1 MAEMTRKRM
10 GEIVRAIFGVLLN
23 HPEGLRAKDAIARAE
38 KTLSL
43 TDFEKS
49 DYPSRPGVRRF
60 DKIVRFGTIKPVKA
74 GWMVKTKGKWILTE
88 DGIAAYAKY
97 PDPEQFAQKNTEL
110 YRQWKAGQPE
120 EAGENEDT
128 VGASATAALDEAE
141 ERAWEEIA
149 NYLSTIQPYVFQSL
163 VAALLKAMGYHVSWE
178 APPGPDKGIDIL
190 AYTDPLG
197 ATNPRIKVQVK
208 RQAASVDVGG
218 LRSFLAVLGDQDV
231 GIFVCTGGFTS
242 AAQSEA
248 RTQEK
253 RKITLLDMEKLFD
266 LWVLHYNK
274 LAETDKRLLPL
285 KPVYYLEGLE

>member
-1 MAEMTRKRM
+1 MAEMSRKRM

-23 HPEGLRAKDAIARAE
+23 HPEGLRAKDAIAQAE
-38 KTLSL
+38 KVLTL
-43 TDFEKS
+43 TEFEKS
-49 DYPSRPGVRRF
+49 DYPNRPGERRF

-74 GWMVKTKGKWILTE
+74 GWLVKNKGKWILTQ
-88 DGIAAYAKY
+88 DGRTAYAQY
-97 PDPEQFAQKNTEL
+97 TDPEQFAQKNTEL
-110 YRQWKAGQPE
+110 YHQWKAGQPE
-120 EAGENEDT
+120 EASENEET
-128 VGASATAALDEAE
+128 VAASATAALDEAE

-149 NYLSTIQPYVFQSL
+149 NYLANIQPYVFQSL

-190 AYTDPLG
+190 AHTDPLG
-197 ATNPRIKVQVK
+197 AKNPRIKVQVK
-208 RQAASVDVGG
+208 RQASSVDVGG

-242 AAQSEA
+242 AAESEA

-266 LWVLHYNK
+266 LWVQHYSK
-274 LAETDKRLLPL
+274 LAESDKRLLPL
-285 KPVYYLEGLE
+285 KPVYYLAGLE